1 MQTLVRSTKF
11 LLFNS
16 PNFLHFIFACMLVTQ
31 FYCNPIRFL
40 FVQIMEGILFLLE
53 LANHLSV
60 IQRKPDRKHIFIVI
74 WWLFVRFDW
83 YLPYFLFLKSYTP
96 QQIFWKLIE
105 YINFYTSVA
114 KLSICWTFQGVNVL
128 IYPKNMTWFIS

>member
-60 IQRKPDRKHIFIVI
+60 IQRKPDRKHIYIVI

-96 QQIFWKLIE
+96 QQIFWKWGFPYIFVVRHNGYSKCKKILSVCDYLIHSMK
-105 YINFYTSVA
+105 TS
-114 KLSICWTFQGVNVL
+114 
-128 IYPKNMTWFIS
+128 